1 MSGRRGNGRAQ
12 GIRSR
17 QRAAAPGADARAAS
31 GAGPA
36 APGPAGMGGRLRLGV
51 IEVAKACAAGLIAG
65 AAVGVL
71 GFLGG
76 MLLGTA
82 DLPSGIEGAKN
93 ALFVI
98 AALLLFVLAGMLLIK
113 GKKAETFEADENGWR
128 RHFAVIGVKAALGG
142 AAVGVAALAIAL
154 DYVQFLLR

>member
-1 MSGRRGNGRAQ
+1 
-12 GIRSR
+12 
-17 QRAAAPGADARAAS
+17 
-31 GAGPA
+31 
-36 APGPAGMGGRLRLGV
+36 
-51 IEVAKACAAGLIAG
+51 
-65 AAVGVL
+65 
-71 GFLGG
+71 